1 MPELSQVLD
10 WLNVLYLPYIS
21 PRSPLYLLFISQV
34 LDWLNV
40 LLDAHFSQLLL
51 HVPAHAL
58 LKRLATYAGRHAQQV
73 SVRVRVSSP

>member
-1 MPELSQVLD
+1 MPEL
-10 WLNVLYLPYIS
+10 
-21 PRSPLYLLFISQV
+21 SQV

-73 SVRVRVSSP
+73 RARVRVSSPSP